1 MRLADLLYK
10 FYEKTTVWVAE
21 DPSQS
26 EGIYFGQ
33 AGEIPLHTAA
43 AYEVIEVYPEHYPA
57 IGNLVGI
64 TVIVK
69 RLPCL

>member
-10 FYEKTTVWVAE
+10 FYEKVTVWVSE
-21 DPSQS
+21 DPSVS
-26 EGIYFGQ
+26 EGVYFGT

-43 AYEVIEVYPEHYPA
+43 AYEVVEVYPEHYPA

-69 RLPCL
+69 KLPCL

>member
-10 FYEKTTVWVAE
+10 VYENTTVWVSE
-21 DPSQS
+21 DPTKS
-26 EGIYFGQ
+26 EGIYFGA
-33 AGEIPLHTAA
+33 AGEITLRTAA
-43 AYEVIEVYPEHYPA
+43 AYEVVEVYPEHYPA

-69 RLPCL
+69 KTEV